1 MAQLVLQAQIHTLPA
16 PLGQPE
22 NKGQRGRKAQRVT
35 LAPQVILG
43 LQAHKEILA
52 RRVI

>member
-1 MAQLVLQAQIHTLPA
+1 MQQAQIHMLPA
-16 PLGQPE
+16 RLGLPE
-22 NKGQRGRKAQRVT
+22 NKAQLGRKAQRVT

-52 RRVI
+52 RLVI